1 MLLMVISHAKIPYA
15 QTDHTPSP
23 SKLGISMAFFYW
35 ELDKKRNLIFKK
47 NRVNL
52 EVFSYEK

>member
-1 MLLMVISHAKIPYA
+1 MLLMVISHAKIPYT

-35 ELDKKRNLIFKK
+35 ELDKKRNFRILKIESEFGG
-47 NRVNL
+47 
-52 EVFSYEK
+52 F